1 MFQGAARRLVPDA
14 VHARRAQHSASA
26 SVISPAGPARGA
38 ALFTT
43 ELRRQTTAILQGTL
57 GEARLRQL
65 RAEEGQAMD
74 DDHLVAYTLDAI
86 GWAARDL
93 NALE

>member
-1 MFQGAARRLVPDA
+1 M
-14 VHARRAQHSASA
+14 
-26 SVISPAGPARGA
+26 
-38 ALFTT
+38 
-43 ELRRQTTAILQGTL
+43 AILQGTL